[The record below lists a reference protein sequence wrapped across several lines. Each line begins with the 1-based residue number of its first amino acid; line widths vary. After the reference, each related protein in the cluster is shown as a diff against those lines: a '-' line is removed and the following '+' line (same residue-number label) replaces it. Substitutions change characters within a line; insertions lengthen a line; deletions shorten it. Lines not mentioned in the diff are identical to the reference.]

1 MPELKHVLVVGSGP
15 VKSDAGIHGSD
26 LGYIW
31 DYGNVE
37 LTVDY
42 AQEHDGWV
50 PIVNPPT
57 WKDTGKQGW
66 VKKSRLAT
74 DTVGEV
80 KLLVTVYSDG
90 RAPTVR
96 VVG

>member
-1 MPELKHVLVVGSGP
+1 MTDLKHVLVVGSGP
-15 VKSDAGIHGSD
+15 VKSDAGIHGQD

-37 LTVDY
+37 LTVDFGL
-42 AQEHDGWV
+42 EHDGWV
-50 PIVNPPT
+50 PITNPPA
-57 WKDTGKQGW
+57 WKETGKQGW
-66 VKKSRLAT
+66 VKKSRLAV
-74 DTVGEV
+74 DAVGET
-80 KLLVTVYSDG
+80 KLLVTTFDDG

>member
-1 MPELKHVLVVGSGP
+1 LADLRHVLVVGSGP
-15 VKSDAGIHGSD
+15 VKSDAGVHGSD

-37 LTVDY
+37 LTVDFS
-42 AQEHDGWV
+42 AEHDGWV
-50 PIVNPPT
+50 PIVNPPI

-66 VKKSRLAT
+66 VKKSRLAS
-74 DTVGEV
+74 DMAGET
-80 KLLVTVYSDG
+80 KLLVTVFEDG

-96 VVG
+96 LVG